1 MHISQTLKNVT
12 FPSFIFNASGPA
24 CTSYQE
30 LEIIQDSAS
39 GGIMMKSCSPQ
50 PREGNPSPRYV
61 EVELGSINSMGLP
74 NHGYKAYLD
83 YAAKLKAKNPEK
95 PIVTSIVGF
104 SPDDFLMLIEAFQQD
119 KNVDILEV
127 NLSCPNVVGKPQIAY
142 DFETTDELLAKIFAI
157 YDGEKPIGFK
167 LPPYFDP
174 VHTQMMADILGK
186 YPVDFI
192 TCINSVGNTLIID
205 PETEQ
210 PLIAPKGGLWGLGG
224 DYIKPVALANVRM
237 FYKLLGDKVKII
249 GCGGIKNGVDVF
261 EHLLAGASLVQ
272 LGTVFAREGSG
283 CFERIEKEFRE
294 YAQKKGYKNIE
305 EIIGN
310 LKEL

>member
-1 MHISQTLKNVT
+1 
-12 FPSFIFNASGPA
+12 
-24 CTSYQE
+24 
-30 LEIIQDSAS
+30 
-39 GGIMMKSCSPQ
+39 MKSCSPQ

-210 PLIAPKGGLWGLGG
+210 PLIAPKGGL
-224 DYIKPVALANVRM
+224 
-237 FYKLLGDKVKII
+237 
-249 GCGGIKNGVDVF
+249 
-261 EHLLAGASLVQ
+261 
-272 LGTVFAREGSG
+272 
-283 CFERIEKEFRE
+283 
-294 YAQKKGYKNIE
+294 
-305 EIIGN
+305 
-310 LKEL
+310 